1 MSAEDAC
8 LNLVNEF
15 RSRPTL
21 RSGSLITTV
30 FGDAIAPRGGTV
42 WLGSL
47 IRVMADFGISER
59 LVRTSVFRLVKDGW
73 LQSDQVGRRS
83 YYSLTDQ
90 GRERF
95 EQATHRIYGTPA
107 SDWDGEWC
115 LLLLSTLDTET
126 KEQVRRECG
135 WLGFG
140 PLSAN
145 VLAHPLPDLADLD
158 VTLRRLGVAERLIVM
173 RGTTIRNEAAMRELT
188 RSCWSLDDIDARY
201 RAFVQGFRPLMRAL
215 SAKSKRSQ
223 LSQLT
228 EKSAFLVRTLLIQ
241 EYRKVLLRDP
251 WLPAELLPANWHGAA
266 AYQLCRNLYRRVY
279 AGADAYLDDTIESAD
294 GPLPPPGPSFLQRFG
309 GLVPSTDTEFA
320 VHE

>member
-8 LNLVNEF
+8 RNLVNDF

-47 IRVMADFGISER
+47 IKVMADFGVSER
-59 LVRTSVFRLVKDGW
+59 LVRTSVYRLVKDGW
-73 LQSDQVGRRS
+73 LQSNQIGRRS
-83 YYSLTDQ
+83 YYSLTEQ
-90 GRERF
+90 GRGRF

-107 SDWDGEWC
+107 SDWNGEWC
-115 LLLLSTLDTET
+115 LLLLSTLDTKT
-126 KEQVRRECG
+126 REQVRKECG

-140 PLSAN
+140 PMSAN
-145 VLAHPLPDLADLD
+145 VLAHPSPDLADLD
-158 VTLRRLGVAERLIVM
+158 ATMRRLGVADSLIVM
-173 RGTTIRNEAAMRELT
+173 RGRTIRSETAMRQLT

-201 RAFVQGFRPLMRAL
+201 QAFVQSFRPLITAL
-215 SAKSKRSQ
+215 SARSKKAQ
-223 LSQLT
+223 LSD
-228 EKSAFLVRTLLIQ
+228 KSAFIVRTLLIQ

-251 WLPAELLPANWHGAA
+251 WLPSELLPANWHGAA
-266 AYQLCRNLYRRVY
+266 AYQLCRNLYRMVY
-279 AGADAYLDDTIESAD
+279 AGADAYIDDAIETAD

-309 GLVPSTDTEFA
+309 GLVPSTDTEYA
-320 VHE
+320 IHE